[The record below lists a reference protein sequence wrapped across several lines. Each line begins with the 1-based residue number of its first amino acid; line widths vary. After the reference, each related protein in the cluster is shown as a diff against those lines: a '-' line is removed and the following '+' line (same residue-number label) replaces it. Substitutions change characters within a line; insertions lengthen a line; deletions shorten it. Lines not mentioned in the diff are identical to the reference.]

1 MMDEMIITT
10 NEVNNTNK
18 FMDFIICFIVA
29 IISTVMIFGSV
40 VQFMGQN
47 ITSGILYMA
56 MGIGAIILAV
66 AYKKGNIE
74 DL

>member
-29 IISTVMIFGSV
+29 VISTVMIFGSV

-47 ITSGILYMA
+47 VTSGILYMV

>member
-29 IISTVMIFGSV
+29 VISTVMIFGSV

-47 ITSGILYMA
+47 VTSGILYMV

-74 DL
+74 EL

>member
-1 MMDEMIITT
+1 MDEMIITT

-29 IISTVMIFGSV
+29 VISTVMIFGSV

-47 ITSGILYMA
+47 VTSGILYMV

-74 DL
+74 EL

>member
-29 IISTVMIFGSV
+29 VISTVMIFGSV

>member
-18 FMDFIICFIVA
+18 FIDFIICFIVA
-29 IISTVMIFGSV
+29 VISTVMIFGSV

-47 ITSGILYMA
+47 VTSGILYMV

-74 DL
+74 EL

>member
-74 DL
+74 EL

>member
-29 IISTVMIFGSV
+29 VISTVMIFGSV

-47 ITSGILYMA
+47 ITSGILYME